1 MSKNYSELEL
11 LYKILI
17 EYKVRILYINPFLI
31 SVLKVF
37 HNVANS
43 YDVMNDAMSLGIHRL
58 WKNHFVSKLSPNSSM
73 KILDVAGGTGWN
85 IT

>member
-1 MSKNYSELEL
+1 MLNLNCPDIL
-11 LYKILI
+11 LIQDKD
-17 EYKVRILYINPFLI
+17 RILYINPFSI

-58 WKNHFVSKLSPNSSM
+58 WKNHFVSKLSPNSRM
-73 KILDVAGGTGWN
+73 NILDVAGGTGWN